1 MQWQNASRERAVKR
15 NILLKLCNR
24 LFLMERKAWVSSV
37 SVSPLRD
44 VVVFKKKKKKK
55 KKRKIALIQA
65 KRIIAT
71 PFLRSILLVEEF
83 ANASYVAW

>member
-1 MQWQNASRERAVKR
+1 MQWQNARREREGERAVKR

-24 LFLMERKAWVSSV
+24 PFLMERKAWVSSV
-37 SVSPLRD
+37 SASPQRD
-44 VVVFKKKKKKK
+44 VVIFKKK

-71 PFLRSILLVEEF
+71 PFLRSFLLGGGVC
-83 ANASYVAW
+83 